1 MSFWNSAIGGMIGFS
16 LGGPIGALIG
26 SVIGSKFGAKR
37 SSYGSGGRF
46 TSNQQQQAAF
56 FAALFACL
64 AKLAKADGVVSKDE
78 VEKVDVFIKER
89 FKFPP
94 EQRQFAIQVFNQ
106 AKDDNV
112 SYEEY
117 ATQLGSLLSSNKNA
131 LVVFY
136 ELLFELA
143 MADGVLDGAEEE
155 LLQKTPLI
163 FGIDQSLFI
172 QLKEKFTGSLSD
184 PYKILGVDVNQPFS
198 EIKKVY
204 RKKRR
209 EFHPDTL
216 ISKGLPDELLEK
228 AKERFIEIQQAYE
241 ILEKKNSQ

>member
-1 MSFWNSAIGGMIGFS
+1 MSFLNSMIGGMLGFS
-16 LGGPIGALIG
+16 IGGPIGGLIG
-26 SVIGSKFGAKR
+26 AVIGNKLGSNTSGY
-37 SSYGSGGRF
+37 SSRKRF
-46 TSNQQQQAAF
+46 TSNEQQQAAF

-64 AKLAKADGVVSKDE
+64 AKIAKADGVVSAEE
-78 VEKVDVFIKER
+78 VKKVDDFIKSR

-94 EQRQFAIQVFNQ
+94 DQRQFAIQIFNQ
-106 AKDDNV
+106 AKDDDV

-117 ATQLGSLLSSNKNA
+117 AQQLSSLLAGNKNA

-143 MADGVLDGAEEE
+143 MADGILDPTEEG
-155 LLQKTPLI
+155 LLRKTPNI
-163 FGIDQSLFI
+163 FGIDQNLFN
-172 QLKEKFTGSLSD
+172 QLKERFLDQTTD
-184 PYKILGVDVNQPFS
+184 PYKVLGVQKSMPLK

-204 RKKRR
+204 QKKRR

-228 AKERFIEIQQAYE
+228 AKEKFIEIQQAYE
-241 ILEKKNSQ
+241 EIEKTKV